1 MRRFLGQSH
10 TLYQIATVTGL
21 FSMAPSLPFSHTSA
35 FRLSPRR
42 FEPRMER
49 RIPQL
54 SKKALQEEREL
65 WKRSEFRRSR
75 QTSMTTRS

>member
-49 RIPQL
+49 RIPRL
-54 SKKALQEEREL
+54 SKRHYKRTENYGKEANFGDLDRLQ
-65 WKRSEFRRSR
+65 
-75 QTSMTTRS
+75 

>member
-21 FSMAPSLPFSHTSA
+21 FSMAPSLLLLAHLSLSPQPETFRTTDGKAHPSA
-35 FRLSPRR
+35 F
-42 FEPRMER
+42 E
-49 RIPQL
+49 
-54 SKKALQEEREL
+54 KALQEEREL